1 MQQVSRG
8 MVGVLEK
15 LGWHPVEIYTLVYTV
30 YIYIHRYIFML
41 HEHFSVCLPNPVPR
55 MVVNLSAWNP
65 WICRNMPRGLQLQR
79 PFVTTCALSKWPRM
93 MKPL

>member
-1 MQQVSRG
+1 
-8 MVGVLEK
+8 
-15 LGWHPVEIYTLVYTV
+15 
-30 YIYIHRYIFML
+30 ML